1 MAASARLF
9 SRVKDGF
16 TTSVRFASYEST
28 RKNLKLNSNS
38 KVICQ
43 GFTGKQ
49 GTFHSQQ
56 ALEYGSKLV
65 GGVSPGK
72 GGRQHL
78 NLPVF
83 NSVKEAKAATG
94 ADATVIYVPPPG
106 AANAIMEAIEAEV
119 PLIVCITEGVPQHD
133 MVKVKHALLAQDKS
147 RLVGPNCPGII
158 APEQCK
164 IGIMPGHIHKRG
176 KIGVVSRSGTLTY
189 EAVHQTTE
197 VGLGQTLCVGIGG
210 DPFNGTDFIDCL
222 EVFLKDPD
230 TKGIILIGEIGGVAE
245 EKAADYLLQYN
256 QNSFGERV
264 QQANRSAA
272 GIKAKPVVSFI
283 AGLSAPPGRRMG
295 HAGAIISGGKGGAQ
309 DKINALEKAGVIV
322 TRSPAQMGKELF
334 KEMKRLELA

>member
-1 MAASARLF
+1 MAAPTRIL
-9 SRVKDGF
+9 SRVLADGIKVGQ
-16 TTSVRFASYEST
+16 SIRFNSYEST
-28 RKNLKLNSNS
+28 RKNLKLTAQS

-49 GTFHSQQ
+49 GTFHSKQ
-56 ALEYGSKLV
+56 AIEYGTRMV

-72 GGRQHL
+72 GGKTHL
-78 NLPVF
+78 DLPVF
-83 NSVKEAKAATG
+83 NSVKEARDATG

-106 AANAIMEAIEAEV
+106 AAAAITEAIDAEI
-119 PLIVCITEGVPQHD
+119 PLIVCITEGIPQHD
-133 MVKVKHALLAQDKS
+133 MVRVKHKLLRQSKS
-147 RLVGPNCPGII
+147 RLIGPNCPGII

-164 IGIMPGHIHKRG
+164 IGIMPGHIHQKG
-176 KIGVVSRSGTLTY
+176 VIGVVSRSGTLTY
-189 EAVHQTTE
+189 EAVHQTTQ

-222 EVFLKDPD
+222 EVFINDPE

-245 EKAADYLLQYN
+245 EQAAEYLMKH
-256 QNSFGERV
+256 NSGP
-264 QQANRSAA
+264 N
-272 GIKAKPVVSFI
+272 AKPVVSFI

-322 TRSPAQMGKELF
+322 TKSPAQMGNELV
-334 KEMKRLELA
+334 KEMRRLGLA

>member
-1 MAASARLF
+1 MAASARLL
-9 SRVKDGF
+9 SRVKEGF

-56 ALEYGSKLV
+56 ALEYGTKIV

-72 GGRQHL
+72 GGRTHL

-83 NSVKEAKAATG
+83 NSVKEAKAATN

-106 AANAIMEAIEAEV
+106 AANAIMEAIEAEM

-176 KIGVVSRSGTLTY
+176 SIGVVSRSGTLTY

-222 EVFLKDPD
+222 EVFLKDPE

-245 EKAADYLLQYN
+245 ENAAEYLMQYN
-256 QNSFGERV
+256 Q
-264 QQANRSAA
+264 